1 MKTPSIRSILF
12 VPADSERKIEKSA
25 TSGADAVVLDLEDSV
40 SQSRLGYA
48 RDLVLR
54 YLSDTGRPRKQQLWV
69 RVNPLRSAFILD
81 DLAAVVRGAPDAM
94 LLPKCAGGAD
104 VTILDHYLTA
114 LERRDCIDPGHIRIV
129 PVATESP
136 EAMFGLNSYKGCSE
150 RLLGLTWGAEDLAS
164 AVGASTNKHNTGTL
178 AFTYQLA
185 RSLCLLG
192 ARSAQVLPIDG
203 VCPDFRDTTAL
214 ETEVV
219 QARRDGFTAKFA
231 IHPAQIEPINQGF
244 MPDATEVG
252 HARAVIQ
259 AFNKHQ
265 DQGAV
270 QLNGAMLDKPH
281 LLQAQ
286 RTLAL
291 FEAYQED
298 GDGYR

>member
-114 LERRDCIDPGHIRIV
+114 LERRDCIDPGHIRTV

-164 AVGASTNKHNTGTL
+164 AVGASTCRGQVFSDTLIRRWGYASGPENHGLPLGKVVTFTGI
-178 AFTYQLA
+178 
-185 RSLCLLG
+185 RSRPHAVFRAVTLCLVSPQSCGL
-192 ARSAQVLPIDG
+192 
-203 VCPDFRDTTAL
+203 DT
-214 ETEVV
+214 
-219 QARRDGFTAKFA
+219 R
-231 IHPAQIEPINQGF
+231 
-244 MPDATEVG
+244 
-252 HARAVIQ
+252 
-259 AFNKHQ
+259 
-265 DQGAV
+265 
-270 QLNGAMLDKPH
+270 
-281 LLQAQ
+281 
-286 RTLAL
+286 
-291 FEAYQED
+291 
-298 GDGYR
+298 